1 MYCDVII
8 LTFLT
13 IPLVNSHSNILPMLD
28 DQDTVERFNRHDL
41 PSFTYEDGYQVSTP
55 PPIMGPDPIAQ
66 NIYNNIQYAPLNT
79 RNNQRTKNI
88 ADEYTKITPSLGGA
102 STPKE
107 PLLYTRSPG
116 TTSISSVP
124 KSHLEPRVPNQM
136 NAEAMKCYSPGQSV
150 EVLTVSRSP
159 GHNAIYRSFPE
170 PVPRDNKLFKL
181 NNFVRS
187 FGVYHDIEPVLTTT
201 LATFELPSEN
211 VARPF
216 SMNQNYGLNP
226 NNMEAGPGIDKK
238 KRQYSPYAKLHRLHL
253 NIARVYSPGQVVPP
267 QAPPFTD
274 TYSMNYQRLPVHPK
288 AYAPSPY
295 QGLSKKPRY
304 VYPDQEKQK
313 GYRFRL
319 P

>member
-1 MYCDVII
+1 M
-8 LTFLT
+8 T

-170 PVPRDNKLFKL
+170 PVPRDNKLFKVAIYLHFYNYYTRLDKTQVAL
-181 NNFVRS
+181 N
-187 FGVYHDIEPVLTTT
+187 E
-201 LATFELPSEN
+201 
-211 VARPF
+211 
-216 SMNQNYGLNP
+216 
-226 NNMEAGPGIDKK
+226 
-238 KRQYSPYAKLHRLHL
+238 YSGSYW
-253 NIARVYSPGQVVPP
+253 
-267 QAPPFTD
+267 
-274 TYSMNYQRLPVHPK
+274 M
-288 AYAPSPY
+288 
-295 QGLSKKPRY
+295 KPMFNS
-304 VYPDQEKQK
+304 
-313 GYRFRL
+313 GY
-319 P
+319 